1 LSPVEAIRGS
11 FASDRKL
18 SRGWMAGAGTLLVG
32 LVLARSHTRA
42 VVEASSPL
50 ILLGAVLLTP
60 LVTRPV
66 ARLAGR
72 LTRRLAPGLGDIGV
86 MHLVKERTRSA
97 YTLALVMIV
106 LALVLAIGG
115 VHRSYR
121 ATQELSLAR
130 ALPADLAVTGS
141 QRVDAAYVQAVA
153 STPGVRAVTELRFGD
168 AEVLGHHALHVFLT
182 VIDPSTFFAV
192 QPVPWS
198 QGSDASARRA
208 LEEGDAV
215 LVPQGLARL
224 VGVGIGGRL
233 TMDTTAG
240 AHRFRVAGIYPSN
253 DSQQRVTV
261 GVADA
266 RRYFNAGDAN
276 VLAVRVRPGASVDA
290 VGRAIQHRMAAHG
303 GAFVRPTSVDKAR
316 FRKSLNDYFRLAYAV
331 LVLVLAMGLL
341 GLGNTLAMSV
351 VRRTREI
358 GVLRSVGA
366 HRSQVRL
373 LMLVESATLTLVA
386 LVLAVPLGWLLSV
399 VLLRSSENVLNVVI
413 PYKQPWPLVPV
424 IAVLALLA
432 AGIASV
438 APARRASRVEP
449 VTALRFE

>member
-1 LSPVEAIRGS
+1 
-11 FASDRKL
+11 
-18 SRGWMAGAGTLLVG
+18 
-32 LVLARSHTRA
+32 LARSHTRA

-60 LVTRPV
+60 LVTRPI
-66 ARLAGR
+66 ARVAGR
-72 LTRRLAPGLGDIGV
+72 FTRRLAPGLGDIGV

-106 LALVLAIGG
+106 LSLVLAIGG

-121 ATQELSLAR
+121 ATQEQSLAR
-130 ALPADLAVTGS
+130 ALPADLAVTGG
-141 QRVDAAYVQAVA
+141 QRVDAAYVQRVA
-153 STPGVRAVTELRFGD
+153 TTPGVRAVTELRFGD
-168 AEVLGHHALHVFLT
+168 AQVLDQHGPHVFLT
-182 VIDPSTFFAV
+182 VIDPSTFFDV

-198 QGSDASARRA
+198 EGSDAAARRA
-208 LEEGDAV
+208 LEAGSAV

-224 VGVGIGGRL
+224 VGVGLGGEL
-233 TMDTTAG
+233 TMDTTLG
-240 AHRFRVAGIYPSN
+240 PHRFRVAGIYPSN

-276 VLAVRVRPGASVDA
+276 VLAVRVRAGADVTA
-290 VGRAIQHRMAAHG
+290 VGHAIEQRMAGNG
-303 GAFVRPTSVDKAR
+303 GAFVRPTSIDKAR
-316 FRKSLNDYFRLAYAV
+316 FRKSLNDYFRLAYSV
-331 LVLVLAMGLL
+331 LILVLAMGLL

-358 GVLRSVGA
+358 GVLRAVGTQ
-366 HRSQVRL
+366 RSQVRL

-386 LVLAVPLGWLLSV
+386 LVLAVPLGWLLSAV
-399 VLLRSSENVLNVVI
+399 ILRSSEGVLHVVI
-413 PYKQPWPLVPV
+413 PYKQPWPLVPLV
-424 IAVLALLA
+424 AVLAIVSAALA
-432 AGIASV
+432 AI